1 MQAQNF
7 LNDIDWTGLLGKA
20 LSALAILVVTWLV
33 AMIVKSLIAKLSTKV
48 PALQRAGADGSSV
61 GSTLGSIAS
70 LIIWMLGLVAILQV
84 LGLNQVLAP
93 IQGMV
98 DGVLGFLPN
107 LIGAGIV
114 FFVGALL
121 AKVVRQLVQTALA
134 ALPFD
139 KWLKSA
145 GSKAGSLPG
154 APATASAGPP
164 PPPPGQ
170 PTAPQAQHPGQPQP
184 PAGYGG
190 TPSGG
195 QSASTSIPKTVA
207 TVVYA
212 LIMIVVTIAALQI
225 LGIESI
231 SRPAEQ
237 MLQSI
242 FDAIPLIIAAG
253 VMLALGIFIAKF
265 AGDIIEQV
273 LEGVGVDRQ
282 LAQLD
287 VLPAGTKVVPVIA
300 KVAQIAIVLFFAV
313 MAAQLLN
320 FPQITRFLSE
330 VLSLGGKVIFGAAII
345 AAGFFVANLLAK
357 MLSGVGATIVKYATI
372 VLFVA
377 MGLKYMGIA
386 DSIIELGF
394 GALVVG
400 GAAAAALAFGLGG
413 RDAAARQLDRL
424 SAKAEAQPTQAPG
437 QGDTQQL

>member
-7 LNDIDWTGLLGKA
+7 LEDIDWAGLLGKA
-20 LSALAILVVTWLV
+20 AAALAILVVTWIV
-33 AMIVKSLIAKLSTKV
+33 AMVVKSLFTKLSNKI
-48 PALQRAGADGSSV
+48 PALQRAGADGTSIGSTIGSV
-61 GSTLGSIAS
+61 GS
-70 LIIWMLGLVAILQV
+70 LIVWMLGLVAILQV
-84 LGLNQVLAP
+84 LGLSQVLTP

-114 FFVGALL
+114 FFVGAML
-121 AKVVRQLVQTALA
+121 AKVVRQLVQTALTA
-134 ALPFD
+134 MPFD
-139 KWLKSA
+139 KWLKTA
-145 GSKAGSLPG
+145 GSKASSLPG

-170 PTAPQAQHPGQPQP
+170 PAAPQAHGQPQP
-184 PAGYGG
+184 PAGYGAV
-190 TPSGG
+190 PGG
-195 QSASTSIPKTVA
+195 QSAGSSIPKTLA
-207 TVVYA
+207 TIVYA

-242 FDAIPLIIAAG
+242 FDAVPLIVAAG
-253 VMLALGIFIAKF
+253 LMLALGIFIARF
-265 AGDIIEQV
+265 AGDIIEQI
-273 LEGVGVDRQ
+273 LDGVGVDRQ

-287 VLPAGTKVVPVIA
+287 VLPADTRVVPVVA

-320 FPQITRFLSE
+320 FPQITTFLSE
-330 VLSLGGKVIFGAAII
+330 VLELGGKVIFGAAII
-345 AAGFFVANLLAK
+345 AAGFFVANLLAR

-424 SAKAEAQPTQAPG
+424 SAKAEAQESQVPSR
-437 QGDTQQL
+437 GDQPL

>member
-7 LNDIDWTGLLGKA
+7 LNDIDWAGLLGKA
-20 LSALAILVVTWLV
+20 LSAIAILVVTWLV
-33 AMIVKSLIAKLSTKV
+33 AMVVKSLFTKLSNKI
-48 PALQRAGADGSSV
+48 PALQRAGSDGASV
-61 GSTLGSIAS
+61 GTTLGSIGS
-70 LIIWMLGLVAILQV
+70 LIVWMLGLVAILQV
-84 LGLNQVLAP
+84 LGLNQVLSP

-121 AKVVRQLVQTALA
+121 AKVVRQLVQTALS

-139 KWLKSA
+139 KWMKSA
-145 GSKAGSLPG
+145 STKASTLPG
-154 APATASAGPP
+154 APATSPAGSP

-170 PTAPQAQHPGQPQP
+170 PAAPQVQHGQPQ
-184 PAGYGG
+184 ATQGYGATSSSSG
-190 TPSGG
+190 TSV
-195 QSASTSIPKTVA
+195 PKTLA
-207 TVVYA
+207 TIVYA

-253 VMLALGIFIAKF
+253 LMLALGIFIARF
-265 AGDIIEQV
+265 VGDIVEQV
-273 LEGVGVDRQ
+273 LDGVGVDRQ
-282 LAQLD
+282 LAELD

-313 MAAQLLN
+313 MAAQLLD
-320 FPQITRFLSE
+320 FPQITKFLSE

-424 SAKAEAQPTQAPG
+424 SAKAESQPTQPV
-437 QGDTQQL
+437 QHGDQQV

>member
-7 LNDIDWTGLLGKA
+7 LEDIDWAGLLGKA
-20 LSALAILVVTWLV
+20 AAALAILVVTWIV
-33 AMIVKSLIAKLSTKV
+33 AMVVKSLFTKLSNKI
-48 PALQRAGADGSSV
+48 PALQRAGADGTSIGSTIGSV
-61 GSTLGSIAS
+61 GS
-70 LIIWMLGLVAILQV
+70 LIVWMLGLVAILQV
-84 LGLNQVLAP
+84 LGLSQVLTP

-114 FFVGALL
+114 FFVGAML
-121 AKVVRQLVQTALA
+121 AKVVRQLVQTALTA
-134 ALPFD
+134 MPFD
-139 KWLKSA
+139 KWLKTA
-145 GSKAGSLPG
+145 GSKASSLPG

-170 PTAPQAQHPGQPQP
+170 PAAPQAHGQPQP
-184 PAGYGG
+184 PAGYGAV
-190 TPSGG
+190 PGG
-195 QSASTSIPKTVA
+195 QSAGSSIPKTLA
-207 TVVYA
+207 TIVYA

-242 FDAIPLIIAAG
+242 FDAVPLIVAAG
-253 VMLALGIFIAKF
+253 LMLALGIFIARF
-265 AGDIIEQV
+265 AGDIIEQI
-273 LEGVGVDRQ
+273 LDGVGVDRQ

-287 VLPAGTKVVPVIA
+287 VLPADTRVVPVVA

-320 FPQITRFLSE
+320 FPQITTFLSE
-330 VLSLGGKVIFGAAII
+330 VLELGGKVIFGAAII
-345 AAGFFVANLLAK
+345 AAGFFVANLLAR

-424 SAKAEAQPTQAPG
+424 SAKAEAQESQVPTG
-437 QGDTQQL
+437 GDQPL